1 MALGRDGEKL
11 FAQLLRDQGVNVT
24 DVSGNCLYWDKDID
38 FIIDNGAEQRT
49 IEVKND
55 SRIYKTGNMY
65 IETANPRSKGGK
77 GWFLFCQADY
87 LAYGDAI
94 NRKFYFIRLKELREY
109 VAEHSLFLREAST
122 FDGSRGFL
130 VSLNDIKEL
139 IFFVLE

>member
-55 SRIYKTGNMY
+55 SRIYKTGN
-65 IETANPRSKGGK
+65 ISS
-77 GWFLFCQADY
+77 
-87 LAYGDAI
+87 
-94 NRKFYFIRLKELREY
+94 
-109 VAEHSLFLREAST
+109 VAGAVLCRNVT
-122 FDGSRGFL
+122 GDGSPSQP
-130 VSLNDIKEL
+130 VDQM
-139 IFFVLE
+139 